1 MPIRAA
7 TTIKKE
13 KNGMLSNEIKA
24 RIKIK
29 QVEKIIYFLRISSD
43 KSVEMIR
50 STLFEKKRINLP
62 TKVLWKNQSLIDV
75 VN

>member
-50 STLFEKKRINLP
+50 STLVEK
-62 TKVLWKNQSLIDV
+62 
-75 VN
+75 

>member
-1 MPIRAA
+1 MPIKAV

-13 KNGMLSNEIKA
+13 KNGMFNKDINA